1 MFSRAQQQKTHWFL
15 EIEIPK
21 LWPENQKCKK
31 DRYWK
36 KRQKIRNLRKCSAH
50 WFSKNPDFFAVYFTY
65 RVSPNPDQPLCS
77 TLSFT
82 NCRLHYVLSTLQFFV
97 NLSLSLLLSMNGITS
112 RWILFFLPENN
123 FPPIFFPLYS
133 TCSSSLGKASS
144 EKLQ

>member
-1 MFSRAQQQKTHWFL
+1 MYNISKH
-15 EIEIPK
+15 
-21 LWPENQKCKK
+21 WPEIQKSEKNRNVKK
-31 DRYWK
+31 EAETK
-36 KRQKIRNLRKCSAH
+36 KPRKSEIWENVERIDFLKIQT
-50 WFSKNPDFFAVYFTY
+50 FFAVYFTY
-65 RVSPNPDQPLCS
+65 RVSPPNPDQPLCS

-97 NLSLSLLLSMNGITS
+97 NLSLSLLSMNGITS

>member
-1 MFSRAQQQKTHWFL
+1 MSHVWHISPNHDQVG
-15 EIEIPK
+15 
-21 LWPENQKCKK
+21 NQKSEKNRNVKNEAETKK
-31 DRYWK
+31 PRKSEIWENVDCIDFL
-36 KRQKIRNLRKCSAH
+36 KIQT
-50 WFSKNPDFFAVYFTY
+50 FFAVYFTY

-77 TLSFT
+77 RLSFT

-97 NLSLSLLLSMNGITS
+97 NLSLSLLLGMNGITS